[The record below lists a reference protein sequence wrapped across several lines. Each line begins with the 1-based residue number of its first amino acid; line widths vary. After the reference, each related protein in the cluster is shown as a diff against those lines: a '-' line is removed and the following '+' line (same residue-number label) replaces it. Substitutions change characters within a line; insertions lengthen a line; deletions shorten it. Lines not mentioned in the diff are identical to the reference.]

1 MLQTL
6 LTVGEYAITLAAGFG
21 MLHVY
26 LRVEAWRNR
35 RYRERMRAQGWHFG
49 STPDM

>member
-6 LTVGEYAITLAAGFG
+6 LAIGECAITLAVGCG
-21 MLHVY
+21 LLHVY
-26 LRVEAWRNR
+26 LRLEAWRNR
-35 RYRERMRAQGWHFG
+35 RYQERMRAQGWHFG